1 LKTPTTGSSAMLAEK
16 AEEIVEFIRSEL
28 EALDNYIGIVPQT
41 YAGFQDMA
49 MGIRSCIDELED
61 GEDILRGIGTILEHR
76 EQINE

>member
-1 LKTPTTGSSAMLAEK
+1 
-16 AEEIVEFIRSEL
+16 
-28 EALDNYIGIVPQT
+28 
-41 YAGFQDMA
+41 MA